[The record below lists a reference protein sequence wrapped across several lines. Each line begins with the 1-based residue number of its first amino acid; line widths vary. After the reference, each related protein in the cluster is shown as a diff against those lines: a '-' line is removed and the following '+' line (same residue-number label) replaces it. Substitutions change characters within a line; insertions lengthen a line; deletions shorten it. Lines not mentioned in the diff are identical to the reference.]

1 MYKLSLSVA
10 GLAAVAILTSGCGGT
25 SVKSTGTGGAVS
37 VVEGDIFLDKSEY
50 RVPNGPI
57 QITVTNAGKVHH
69 DLRVR
74 NQPFFIE
81 TVAGEKAA
89 GSVTLSK
96 GTYDLF
102 CSIPG
107 HGNAKARL
115 IVE

>member
-1 MYKLSLSVA
+1 MYKVSTALV
-10 GLAAVAILTSGCGGT
+10 GLAAVAIAAAGCGGSSAT
-25 SVKSTGTGGAVS
+25 ATGAGGAVT
-37 VVEGDIFLDKSEY
+37 VLEGDIFLDQAEY
-50 RVPNGPI
+50 HVPNGPI
-57 QITVTNAGKVHH
+57 QITVTNTGKVHH

-74 NQPFFIE
+74 NQPFFVE
-81 TVAGEKAA
+81 TVPGEKAA
-89 GSVTLSK
+89 SSVTLTK